1 MSGVVGRAC
10 YDELKLIHEVVMA
23 LKEARVKDKNSLAI
37 DFSERV
43 GVPIDRRYLY
53 DFFDAMNAR
62 VKGEGSHFI
71 LKTDGDRVAARLTF
85 VFCDRARD
93 VVLRRDTSSIE
104 DGMMHMFAGLEEA
117 GGYA

>member
-1 MSGVVGRAC
+1 M
-10 YDELKLIHEVVMA
+10 VMA
-23 LKEARVKDKNSLAI
+23 LKEARVKDKNLLAI

-43 GVPIDRRYLY
+43 GVPIDRRYLS
-53 DFFDAMNAR
+53 DFLDAMNAR
-62 VKGEGSHFI
+62 IKGEGSYFI

-93 VVLRRDTSSIE
+93 VVLRSDTSSIE

-117 GGYA
+117 GGYS